1 MRFRNFS
8 MTSQLQMVFPVIED
22 GRATDKCNLARGLR
36 YKLCGKYRGLQS
48 STFFIVCIFMMS
60 AAVIPGR
67 EMLLQT
73 HGYQR
78 DP

>member
-1 MRFRNFS
+1 
-8 MTSQLQMVFPVIED
+8 MTSQLQMVFPVIDD

-48 STFFIVCIFMMS
+48 ATFFIVCIFMMF
-60 AAVIPGR
+60 AVFPER

-78 DP
+78 EEP